1 MIAVGVGG
9 LAWSI
14 TLASGDLWA
23 LDTLSHLGADPG
35 AGTVFRLAMLL
46 VGACGLVLAG
56 IVTPL
61 LGRLRVRGLIGRS
74 WARLYVVAFWAIG
87 LGFVGVGAFPLGV
100 SPYLEIAHGVS
111 AYAPAIAA
119 LTLMLT
125 ATLAVPALGAGF
137 GRASLLVLA
146 GALLLY
152 LLAVG
157 GLISYALMEAL
168 AFGLGGAWFVVF
180 VTGLARLDDLN
191 GGRRA
196 SGGRSPL
203 PGD

>member
-9 LAWSI
+9 LAGSI
-14 TLASGDLWA
+14 ALAEGDPWT

-35 AGTVFRLAMLL
+35 AGPVFRLAMLL

-56 IVTPL
+56 LVTPL
-61 LGRLRVRGLIGRS
+61 LWRLRERGLVGRR
-74 WARLYVVAFWAIG
+74 WARLHAVAFWAIG
-87 LGFVGVGAFPLGV
+87 LGFLGVGAFPLGV
-100 SPYLEIAHGVS
+100 SPYLEIAHGVA

-125 ATLAVPALGAGF
+125 ATLAVPALGAAF
-137 GRASLLVLA
+137 GRASLVVLA
-146 GALLLY
+146 GTLLLY

-168 AFGLGGAWFVVF
+168 AFGLGGAWFVAF
-180 VTGLARLDDLN
+180 VTGLVRLEDLS
-191 GGRRA
+191 GRRHA
-196 SGGRSPL
+196 SGAVPRPT
-203 PGD
+203 